1 MNLLRIYKFALFLIL
16 CTAVPLA
23 AQSGRVLPASSP
35 NGPTADGQ
43 TVKQLFEEANSYLR
57 TKAAEFEAKKIRFSD
72 AKLAQLQ
79 IEQKQLAA
87 RYAASTGTRKELT
100 GEDHYYLGMLH
111 WIAENLDGTL
121 ENLAKFV
128 ASEGSPADRSQT
140 SRSIMIVVY
149 AKQKNTEDAERT
161 LAEYL
166 KNQPQRLTERAR
178 MESEIAKAY
187 QEKKDFVRMAPHA
200 EEAFAAAKALLADA
214 SSRARGLDE
223 ILDNGMLAFEAY
235 RDIGNADKALAALD
249 DLISSGVSTQTPSLY
264 YYAADKK
271 ITYLIETGRK
281 PQALA
286 FYQTAADNA
295 QKEFATPPLRADAD
309 RRLRARDRHYR
320 LLGEL
325 AIDLPAVDQWFPG
338 TPKKFADLKGKV
350 VLLDFWATWCG
361 PCLEAFPALK
371 EWHQDFAGEGLEILG
386 VTRYYGEYG
395 GLPKETPAELEY
407 LKRYRVSKGLP
418 YDFVVAKGQANQILY
433 GATALP
439 TAVLIDRKGVVRYI
453 ATGTSSTRLEEIRAT
468 IIKLLAEK

>member
-235 RDIGNADKALAALD
+235 R
-249 DLISSGVSTQTPSLY
+249 
-264 YYAADKK
+264 
-271 ITYLIETGRK
+271 
-281 PQALA
+281 
-286 FYQTAADNA
+286 
-295 QKEFATPPLRADAD
+295 
-309 RRLRARDRHYR
+309 
-320 LLGEL
+320 
-325 AIDLPAVDQWFPG
+325 
-338 TPKKFADLKGKV
+338 
-350 VLLDFWATWCG
+350 
-361 PCLEAFPALK
+361 
-371 EWHQDFAGEGLEILG
+371 
-386 VTRYYGEYG
+386 
-395 GLPKETPAELEY
+395 
-407 LKRYRVSKGLP
+407 
-418 YDFVVAKGQANQILY
+418 
-433 GATALP
+433 
-439 TAVLIDRKGVVRYI
+439 
-453 ATGTSSTRLEEIRAT
+453 
-468 IIKLLAEK
+468 